1 MRKYQIILNIFSDI
15 FLKLSF
21 GLIFFNY
28 GYGKLTNLL
37 SGNSDALI
45 SMVAS
50 IPLFG
55 ELPIFF
61 SWSLALGEIG
71 VLIALIYGLFNFLPF
86 SNIVTKITGIVAL
99 IISLVIVYQ
108 HLFSWGDNIFVYGPF
123 NFLNATEGKKSIFG
137 QFLFR
142 PISCYIVFSSRP
154 SFNII
159 NDTK

>member
-1 MRKYQIILNIFSDI
+1 MRKYQIILNIFSDV

-61 SWSLALGEIG
+61 S
-71 VLIALIYGLFNFLPF
+71 N
-86 SNIVTKITGIVAL
+86 T
-99 IISLVIVYQ
+99 
-108 HLFSWGDNIFVYGPF
+108 
-123 NFLNATEGKKSIFG
+123 
-137 QFLFR
+137 
-142 PISCYIVFSSRP
+142 P
-154 SFNII
+154 S
-159 NDTK
+159 